1 MDRVKRRDG
10 GVSSCVMRGG
20 VVVPAVLAA
29 LTYLLFAAPG
39 LPEPP
44 SGARAA
50 AVFDTERARVLF
62 VADGDTLRARLS
74 DGSVRL
80 IRFTGVN
87 APEVHRYK
95 TRTAEVRGDCHS
107 VQAMRLVRGL
117 LHVGQMVELRA
128 QNVGSQTG
136 DRQRLRRL
144 VWRPRRPHDVAAE
157 ELRGGL
163 ALWLPNHVEHHYDRL
178 FRSLAQRALRLQ
190 IGMYAPLSCRATPQP
205 ADQPYLHVRVHGDAY
220 RADRQHLND
229 EYVAI
234 TLGGRAGAAAPR
246 RLVCARQRAPPP
258 GRLAP
263 GPAVPA
269 QRDAVARAHG
279 DGPRRLWPQPPRRRV
294 HRPKP
299 LLVQSRADL
308 REQRRRRLPV
318 RPRRQPARGRHL
330 LKARGGRR
338 RPPPRRPSPARVA
351 PLEPADVDQD

>member
-107 VQAMRLVRGL
+107 VQSLRLVRGL

-144 VWRPRRPHDVAAE
+144 VWRPRPPHDVAAE

-234 TLGGRAGAAAPR
+234 TLRQGAPAPLRLGGWFVRDSALRHPVGSLPGLPFPPNATLSPGHTVTVRVGCGPNHRVDEYTGRSLYWCNHAPIFENSGDGGYLFDPVGNLRAG
-246 RLVCARQRAPPP
+246 
-258 GRLAP
+258 
-263 GPAVPA
+263 
-269 QRDAVARAHG
+269 DIY
-279 DGPRRLWPQPPRRRV
+279 
-294 HRPKP
+294 
-299 LLVQSRADL
+299 
-308 REQRRRRLPV
+308 
-318 RPRRQPARGRHL
+318 
-330 LKARGGRR
+330 
-338 RPPPRRPSPARVA
+338 
-351 PLEPADVDQD
+351 